1 MTKLKKYGGFSAF
14 LLAMAIFLYL
24 GNVAVT
30 YKSEQPESSGETQ
43 GVSGSDSDSDFV
55 RSMERKPYYINWES
69 SRLLATMFKLLEQPS
84 SDIMAVFEDK
94 IVKLPD
100 ATEYYLGS
108 YQLADHM
115 DCKLLWVSNTSSF
128 SLGADFY
135 GPNSSVVQL
144 ESILQEK
151 LGSPDRQESENDQ
164 VVSYWLGKR
173 YRDKEYTI
181 ICKKR
186 VMPTGEIE
194 WEINIYPQIYH

>member
-1 MTKLKKYGGFSAF
+1 MTKLKKYAGVFAF

-24 GNVAVT
+24 GNTSVN
-30 YKSEQPESSGETQ
+30 YKSEQPESSAEIQ
-43 GVSGSDSDSDFV
+43 KISSSDGDSDFI
-55 RSMERKPYYINWES
+55 RSIEKKPYYINWES
-69 SRLLATMFKLLEQPS
+69 SRLLVTMFALLEQPS
-84 SDIMAVFEDK
+84 PDIMTVFEDK
-94 IVKLPD
+94 IAKLPD
-100 ATEYYLGS
+100 ATEYYLAS

-173 YRDKEYTI
+173 YRDQEYTI

-194 WEINIYPQIYH
+194 WEINIHPQIYH

>member
-1 MTKLKKYGGFSAF
+1 
-14 LLAMAIFLYL
+14 
-24 GNVAVT
+24 
-30 YKSEQPESSGETQ
+30 
-43 GVSGSDSDSDFV
+43 
-55 RSMERKPYYINWES
+55 
-69 SRLLATMFKLLEQPS
+69 
-84 SDIMAVFEDK
+84 
-94 IVKLPD
+94 
-100 ATEYYLGS
+100 
-108 YQLADHM
+108 M
-115 DCKLLWVSNTSSF
+115 DCKLLWGSNTSSF

-194 WEINIYPQIYH
+194 WEINIHPQIYH